1 MSEYVLE
8 VRDIV
13 KTFPGVCALDGA
25 HLRVRPGET
34 HAVVGENGA
43 GKSTLMLTL
52 TGVHQPDEGTILL
65 DGRPVTFSSPL
76 DAVRHGIS
84 IVFQE
89 LSLVPSLSVAENIFA
104 NRQPV
109 SRLGAIDFPELH
121 RRTRALLALFD
132 LDRLDPATPV
142 RELSPATQ
150 QVVEI
155 LKAIST
161 DPKVLIL
168 DETTSSL
175 TEVEARRLFENL
187 RRLTARGLACLY
199 ISHHLSEIF
208 QIAQTVTVLRDG
220 KFVCDARVSEIDE
233 DFLVSNMVGR
243 TISDAYGGRA
253 DPSTFGP
260 VRFEGRGL
268 SGAGFADVSFHV
280 RAGEIVGFSGL
291 VGAGR
296 TELARAVFGAD
307 RLASG
312 SLLLDGAPFVP
323 RSPRDAIRLGVGYL
337 TEDRKAQGLYLDF
350 PVRANLAANRL
361 ERLSRG
367 PLVSDALVDAAA
379 AQAVRAYHIASGG
392 GDRPVRN
399 LSGGNQQK
407 VLLGAWIGIAP
418 RLLIVD
424 EPTRGVDVGARSEI
438 YGFLRAL
445 AAQGTAVVMISSDL
459 NEILGLSDRIYVM
472 NAGRIA
478 GELAASAASEEAVIG
493 LAAGAGGAAA
503 PPPPPGDVP
512 RAEAH

>member
-8 VRDIV
+8 ARGIV
-13 KTFPGVCALDGA
+13 KTFPGVRALDGV

-52 TGVHQPDEGTILL
+52 TGVHRPDAGTILL
-65 DGRPVTFSSPL
+65 DGTPVAFASPQ

-109 SRLGAIDFPELH
+109 RRLGVIDFPALH
-121 RRTRALLALFD
+121 ARARELLALFD
-132 LDRLDPATPV
+132 LTDLDPATPV
-142 RELSPATQ
+142 RELPPAAQ

-161 DPKVLIL
+161 EPKVLIL
-168 DETTSSL
+168 DEPTSSL
-175 TEVEARRLFENL
+175 TDVEARRLFENL

-199 ISHHLSEIF
+199 ISHHLPEIF

-220 KFVCDARVSEIDE
+220 RFVCDAQVKDIDE
-233 DFLVSNMVGR
+233 DFLVSSMVGR
-243 TISDAYGGRA
+243 TITDAYGQRP
-253 DPSTFGP
+253 DPATFGP

-268 SGAGFADVSFHV
+268 AGTGFRDVSFRI

-296 TELARAVFGAD
+296 TELARAIFGAD
-307 RLASG
+307 RLRGGAM
-312 SLLLDGAPFVP
+312 LLDGAPIAP
-323 RSPRDAIRLGVGYL
+323 RTPAEAIRLGIGYL
-337 TEDRKAQGLYLDF
+337 TEDRKSQGLYLDF
-350 PVRANLAANRL
+350 TVPGNLAANRL

-367 PLVSDALVDAAA
+367 PVVSERLVAEAA
-379 AQAVRAYHIASGG
+379 AQAVREYRITSGG
-392 GDRPVRN
+392 GDRPVRT

-438 YGFLRAL
+438 YGFLRRL

-459 NEILGLSDRIYVM
+459 SEVLGLSDRIYVM
-472 NAGRIA
+472 KSGEIA
-478 GELAASAASEEAVIG
+478 GELPAAGATEEAVIG
-493 LAAGAGGAAA
+493 LATGAAA
-503 PPPPPGDVP
+503 
-512 RAEAH
+512 RAEAR